1 MKRLLLLLPLMIVAI
16 ICFAKEPA
24 WLTERANEEAYVGI
38 GSASMSE
45 SAWEE
50 KARENALADIT
61 QQISVLIETN
71 SFFVTMELN
80 DSYKEYFEQ
89 TTKVSA
95 KNLLEGHELVGSYK
109 DKKTNTF
116 YIGYKLDK
124 QTYLRNKAKKEK
136 EIADAG
142 YGYLK
147 EAQKALNGGN
157 LFRSLTYFEKGLAVV
172 EPWLFLDLRAIYN
185 GQKIDVPNA
194 LYTGYVSAFDGL
206 QLTLEPKELTL
217 AGESTGED
225 IRLHLTRRGANVA
238 NIPLVASFAEGSG
251 IVTEVCKTN
260 ENGIANF
267 RLTAV
272 NGKEKVALIRFS
284 LAREVMSGLGVAYRK
299 LLSTQ
304 NLPEV
309 FCRVKVESKVKTAY
323 LHNAGCDISTL
334 MKQLTAFLG
343 NNHFTLTLDPDA
355 AEIFIEVKNTVDYA
369 GVVPGEIYNLNE
381 NYVNLQIKFYD
392 NKNLQLLYTYDV
404 QQLRVLSPEKNSV
417 EQTMAQCAREL
428 LKRLQKELPKK
439 LTLTPSY

>member
-24 WLTERANEEAYVGI
+24 WLTERANTDAYMGV
-38 GSASMSE
+38 GSASMSDP
-45 SAWEE
+45 ACEE
-50 KARENALADIT
+50 KARENALADIA
-61 QQISVLIETN
+61 QQISILIETN
-71 SFFVTMELN
+71 SFFATMELN
-80 DSYKEYFEQ
+80 NSYKEYYEQ

-95 KNLLEGHELVGSYK
+95 KNLLEGHELLGSYK

-124 QTYLRNKAKKEK
+124 QTYLLNKAKKEK

-147 EAQKALNGGN
+147 EAQKALNGGD
-157 LFRSLTYFEKGLAVV
+157 LFRSLTYFEKGLTVV
-172 EPWLFLDLRAIYN
+172 EPWLFLDLRSMYD
-185 GQKIDVPNA
+185 GQRIDVPNA

-206 QLTLEPKELTL
+206 ELTLEPKTLTVAEEL
-217 AGESTGED
+217 AGED
-225 IRLHLTRRGANVA
+225 IRVHLTRQGANVA
-238 NIPLVASFAEGSG
+238 NMPLVASFAEGSG
-251 IVTEVCKTN
+251 IIAKTCKTD
-260 ENGIANF
+260 ETGIANF

-284 LAREVMSGLGVAYRK
+284 LAREAMNGLGAAYRK

-309 FCRVKVESKVKTAY
+309 FCRVEVKSHVKTAY
-323 LHNAGCDISTL
+323 LHNAGCDLSTL
-334 MKQLTAFLG
+334 IKQLTALLG
-343 NNHFTLTLDPDA
+343 NHHFTLTPDPDE
-355 AEIFIEVKNTVDYA
+355 AEIFIDIKNSVDYA

-381 NYVNLQIKFYD
+381 NYVNLQMKFYD
-392 NKNLQLLYTYDV
+392 NKTLQLLYTYDI

-417 EQTMAQCAREL
+417 EQTMAQCTREL
-428 LKRLQKELPKK
+428 MKRVQKELPNK
-439 LTLTPSY
+439 LMLNRSR